1 MPAGRISA
9 VIDDLPD
16 RGGQVMTLRDI
27 EGLTSKEARAMLEI
41 SQGSQPALPHRA
53 GAACAGTSGPDL
65 AGA

>member
-1 MPAGRISA
+1 MPAGRIRA

-16 RGGQVMTLRDI
+16 RHGQVMTLRDI
-27 EGLTSKEARAMLEI
+27 EEARAMLEI

-53 GAACAGTSGPDL
+53 GAACAGTSGPGL